1 MSAPILDLMA
11 LVQER
16 LAVVAPSFE
25 GEAALSHLD
34 SPPRYVWVFVDAT
47 SKQLGTGTTQ
57 GPSVRQMAWDVWR
70 VEVHAW
76 GVDLPAA
83 LELRRCLVKVL
94 QDTVGNRF
102 KLGRTRR
109 VGGKEYGAHG
119 DVIISEVHL
128 PAPLLDGA
136 ILPEQP
142 EPAGSR
148 AETGTAVAL
157 DTIFDVPIGT
167 SGDGGLTTGE
177 D

>member
-1 MSAPILDLMA
+1 MSAPILDLIATLQAA
-11 LVQER
+11 L
-16 LAVVAPSFE
+16 APVAPSFD
-25 GEAALSHLD
+25 GEVALEHLD
-34 SPPRYVWVFVDAT
+34 APPRFVWVMLDAT
-47 SKQLGTGTTQ
+47 TKQLGTGTRQ
-57 GPSVRQMAWDVWR
+57 GPSTREMAWDVWR

-76 GVDLPAA
+76 AVSLDAA
-83 LELRRCLVKVL
+83 LELRRALVKVL

-102 KLGRTRR
+102 RFGRTRR
-109 VGGKEYGAHG
+109 IGGKAYGAHG
-119 DVIISEVHL
+119 DVIISELHL

-136 ILPEQP
+136 ISEQP

-148 AETGTAVAL
+148 AATGTAVAL